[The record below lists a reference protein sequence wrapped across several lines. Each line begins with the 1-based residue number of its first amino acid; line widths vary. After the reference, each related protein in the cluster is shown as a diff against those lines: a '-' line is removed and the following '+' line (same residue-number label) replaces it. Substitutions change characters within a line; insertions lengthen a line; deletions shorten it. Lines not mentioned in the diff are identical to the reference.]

1 MWDCSSLVQLLAAP
15 AAMPLTDAEVYSRL
29 VPLRRWRAHTSAVTS
44 IEIVP
49 QIEIATPRPAD
60 GADVHGGVGSG
71 ERAMAEPGVSAL
83 LITASLYLL
92 ISP

>member
-1 MWDCSSLVQLLAAP
+1 M
-15 AAMPLTDAEVYSRL
+15 
-29 VPLRRWRAHTSAVTS
+29 PLRRWRAHASAVTS

-60 GADVHGGVGSG
+60 GAEAHGGGGSGHGEVSSGHGGVGSG

-83 LITASLYLL
+83 LVTPSLYLT